1 MAIDTGY
8 ARFCK
13 AAREEL
19 GVRINPH
26 LVRDIVATGIAVEMP
41 EAVAITPAILD
52 HRSDQTAR
60 QYYNLADQLSASARY
75 NAKIDSRRRRAFNA
89 ARK

>member
-13 AAREEL
+13 ATREEL

-41 EAVAITPAILD
+41 EAVGITPAILD

-60 QYYNLADQLSASARY
+60 QHYNLADQLSASARY
-75 NAKIDSRRRRAFNA
+75 IAKVEIRRRSAFSA
-89 ARK
+89 GRK